1 MKLLFCHGA
10 VSPSV
15 LLLLTASCCTT
26 IFQSAAASSL
36 RSRWLPSDT
45 DGWFPLVSEFS
56 PSESSSSRSDS
67 SSSGAIGAVHATSDE
82 ATTYT
87 GQPIAVDVLLNDYIA
102 DAEKED
108 DDNDNNISAT
118 TSMLFTPLFLSEI
131 VADGEHGTCS
141 IIESNKDTQQS
152 MLLYTPDATAYS
164 GPDKCGYKV
173 CLEKSNVNDAE
184 NCDYAT
190 LFITIAKQVEQT
202 EIVAA
207 SHDDDDDE
215 ALGGDDFISFTV
227 DPDTLLTE
235 DVWEEVYEMTPPIET
250 TNFEDG
256 IPFTNPTDCPANETL
271 FSIEI
276 QTDKHGEDVTW
287 ELYSLTPVSTG
298 VVRKKILKKG
308 GSYDTYSYDMIETC
322 LASPAKY
329 GFTIYDAYGDGVCD
343 YDRGICGYYKLY
355 LDGREI
361 VHVTHYGYNNTNAI
375 NVGFDPTPSMTTRH
389 MEYLVAH
396 NIRRREWHEKY
407 NTSYVPLLWSPRL
420 ADDSLRWALKLL
432 DDCEVPG
439 VEHEPGVAE
448 GENLAKNLGLEY
460 ENGTASWGQL
470 YPPENIVQRWVEREA
485 GWDYPKNAHLTQ
497 ALWRSSKYLGC
508 GESEKNYP
516 GGKCRVQ
523 VCRYARAGNCDMTR
537 FNATEGENW
546 LTPMLK
552 DSSP

>member
-1 MKLLFCHGA
+1 MKLFLCHGA
-10 VSPSV
+10 ISPSV

-36 RSRWLPSDT
+36 RSRWLPKSDS
-45 DGWFPLVSEFS
+45 WFPLVSEF
-56 PSESSSSRSDS
+56 PLTTESSSSESG
-67 SSSGAIGAVHATSDE
+67 SSSGSAVGVVHATSDE

-102 DAEKED
+102 DAEEDD
-108 DDNDNNISAT
+108 DDNDNNNSAS
-118 TSMLFTPLFLSEI
+118 TSMIPLVLSEI
-131 VADGEHGTCS
+131 VADGVHGICS
-141 IIESNKDTQQS
+141 IVESNDTTSQQS
-152 MLLYTPDATAYS
+152 VLLYTPDATAYS

-173 CLEKSNVNDAE
+173 CLAKNNANDAE

-190 LFITIAKQVEQT
+190 LFITIAKQVEQAQ
-202 EIVAA
+202 IVAA

-215 ALGGDDFISFTV
+215 ASGGDDFISFTV
-227 DPDTLLTE
+227 DPDVLLTE
-235 DVWEEVYEMTPPIET
+235 EVWEEVYEMTPPIET
-250 TNFEDG
+250 MDFEDG
-256 IPFTNPTDCPANETL
+256 VPVTNTTDCASDETL
-271 FSIEI
+271 LSIEI

-287 ELYSLTPVSTG
+287 ELYSLTPVSMG
-298 VVRKKILKKG
+298 LVQKKFLKKG

-361 VHVTHYGYNNTNAI
+361 AHVTHYGYNNTNVI
-375 NVGFDPTPSMTTRH
+375 NVGFDPTPNMTTRH
-389 MEYLVAH
+389 VEYLVAH
-396 NIRRREWHEKY
+396 NTRRREWHEKY

-420 ADDSLRWALKLL
+420 ADDSLRWAVKLL

-470 YPPENIVQRWVEREA
+470 YPPE
-485 GWDYPKNAHLTQ
+485 
-497 ALWRSSKYLGC
+497 
-508 GESEKNYP
+508 SE
-516 GGKCRVQ
+516 
-523 VCRYARAGNCDMTR
+523 
-537 FNATEGENW
+537 
-546 LTPMLK
+546 
-552 DSSP
+552 